1 MEHKCQEELCE
12 IIVSPL
18 GAQKG
23 LLKELKNK
31 VVFFFSFLIL
41 PNRKGKRDAKS

>member
-31 VVFFFSFLIL
+31 VFFFFQIL